1 MENIICAETPATV
14 YVPMSTLGLLH
25 DHKQEREGHHYTF
38 MIHTDTLHDHGT
50 SGREKQAKSHG
61 DFGGVFSTIHQ
72 VPYLALVRNAV
83 DASSGQDNT
92 CSIPLGTFLLCSTY
106 LPI

>member
-14 YVPMSTLGLLH
+14 YVPMPTLGLLH

-38 MIHTDTLHDHGT
+38 MIHTGTLHDHGT

-61 DFGGVFSTIHQ
+61 DFGGVLVQYIRYLTWPWSEVLLTRPVAKTIH
-72 VPYLALVRNAV
+72 VLYP
-83 DASSGQDNT
+83 
-92 CSIPLGTFLLCSTY
+92 
-106 LPI
+106 